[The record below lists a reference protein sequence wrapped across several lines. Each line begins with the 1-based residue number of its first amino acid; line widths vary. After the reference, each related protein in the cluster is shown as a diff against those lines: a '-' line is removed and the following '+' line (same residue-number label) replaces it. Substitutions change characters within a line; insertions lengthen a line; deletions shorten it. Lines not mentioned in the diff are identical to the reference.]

1 MKKTAFILLT
11 LLVLL
16 ILTSCTKNYYEINGT
31 DKDSITE
38 RIEGEIEYVVNVS
51 SRSYHLSSCYIAKS
65 IKEENKVITKDI
77 DFITEREYTPCKKC
91 IDK

>member
-16 ILTSCTKNYYEINGT
+16 ILTSCTKNYYEINVT